1 MVRFRGFAF
10 WEYGFSHTE
19 PTELAESLYRLFKN
33 SEISAGS
40 SEAGVRYSSHPEPK
54 KLTQEK
60 FIRNA
65 GYALRVADMFFGLL
79 QGQHT
84 TRNP

>member
-1 MVRFRGFAF
+1 MGFAF

-19 PTELAESLYRLFKN
+19 PAELTERLYLLFKN

-40 SEAGVRYSSHPEPK
+40 SEAGVRYSSHTEPK
-54 KLTQEK
+54 EHTQEK
-60 FIRNA
+60 LIRNA
-65 GYALRVADMFFGLL
+65 GYALCVADMSFGLL
-79 QGQHT
+79 QDQHT

>member
-1 MVRFRGFAF
+1 MGFAF

-19 PTELAESLYRLFKN
+19 PAELTERLYLLSKN

-40 SEAGVRYSSHPEPK
+40 SEAGVRYSSHTEPK
-54 KLTQEK
+54 ELTQEK

-65 GYALRVADMFFGLL
+65 GYALRAENIFFGLL
-79 QGQHT
+79 QGEPAT
-84 TRNP
+84 